1 MRTVVLGERPPE
13 LEAFLARRRALGQD
27 TYDEVW
33 EGAYHV
39 APHAHSDHGV
49 VQAEVLFALT
59 ARAKRQGL
67 VVLSGCNIGGPKDF
81 RVPDG
86 VICSE
91 PPHLLYVP
99 TALLVVEVL
108 SPDDESYEK
117 LPFYGACGIHDV
129 VIAHPQERW
138 VHCYDLRSGT
148 AERTDHSS
156 VLDFP
161 MRELEAEI
169 AWP

>member
-1 MRTVVLGERPPE
+1 MRTVVLGERPAE

-27 TYDEVW
+27 RHDEVW
-33 EGAYHV
+33 EGEYHV
-39 APHAHSDHGV
+39 APYAHSDHGL
-49 VQAEVLFALT
+49 VQAEILFAIT
-59 ARAKRQGL
+59 ARAKRRGL
-67 VVLSGCNIGGPKDF
+67 VALSGCNIGSPDDY

-86 VICSE
+86 VLCSQ

-108 SPDDESYEK
+108 SPDDETYAK
-117 LPFYGACGIHDV
+117 LPFYAAAGIQDV

-148 AERTDHSS
+148 PERTDHSV
-156 VLDFP
+156 VLDLS
-161 MRELEAEI
+161 MRDIEAEVS
-169 AWP
+169 WP